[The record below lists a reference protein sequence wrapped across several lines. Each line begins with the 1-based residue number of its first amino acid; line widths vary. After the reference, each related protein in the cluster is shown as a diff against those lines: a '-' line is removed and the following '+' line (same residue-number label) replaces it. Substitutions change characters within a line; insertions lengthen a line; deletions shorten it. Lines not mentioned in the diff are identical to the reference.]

1 MDPITTKPRQ
11 DTLITATSSQRTKN
25 LENNEPAIE
34 TRPDSD
40 QNDSQ
45 KLDTETVKLSDT
57 SLKLSTSSPVKSSAK
72 PAAIETKD
80 QAQQALSQ
88 LLADF
93 QSNPSLAQAA
103 HSNVFAGAVKSL
115 LG

>member
-11 DTLITATSSQRTKN
+11 DPLISAHSSNRAKN
-25 LENNEPAIE
+25 LENNEPTIE

-40 QNDSQ
+40 QDDSQ
-45 KLDTETVKLSDT
+45 KLSTETVKLSNT
-57 SLKLSTSSPVKSSAK
+57 SLKLSTSSPVKSSDR
-72 PAAIETKD
+72 PVSIETKD
-80 QAQQALSQ
+80 QAQQALSR
-88 LLADF
+88 LISDF
-93 QSNPSLAQAA
+93 QSNPSQAHAA